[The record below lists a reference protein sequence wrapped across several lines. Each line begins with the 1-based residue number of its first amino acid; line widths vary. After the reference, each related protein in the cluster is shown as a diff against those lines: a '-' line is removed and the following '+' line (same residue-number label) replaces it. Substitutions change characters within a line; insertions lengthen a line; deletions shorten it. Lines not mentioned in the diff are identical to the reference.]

1 MSFRII
7 ELFNT
12 VDYLII
18 IFLTLFL
25 YLFRFYYNYFTRPNP
40 LPGPLPLPFELES
53 RYFDGNFKNLAAD
66 LYQKYGYICEIRLG
80 GYRRIFLSKPD
91 YFENLLST
99 SKNLALFA
107 KHEYSP
113 DTQGGFGRGMF
124 LNNNYE
130 SWKINKYFLL
140 QSISTPGFNEEAIKH
155 TNELFEELDGYW
167 NLLKK
172 SCNDD
177 WFEIDFLS
185 WISRF
190 MTDNISIIA
199 TGERG
204 CSMASYYNTFNS
216 DKSNLESSLRDDSK
230 LYNSDKF
237 TRALMT
243 YMRGAILIHVIHP
256 FLRRYVPYFKNKVNV
271 ILESRDYILKTL
283 NNMIEE
289 RKLDFKNNPQK
300 LKSKH
305 DLLTI
310 LITTNNDAKS
320 KMSESLT
327 DEEIR
332 TLLCDNF
339 MAGSDTSSNTLC
351 YVIYYICHNPHVKQ
365 KMIDETDS
373 VFPNGN
379 NSSETLRI
387 TSDHLVKLKYCESII
402 KETFRMTPVQPVS
415 KRMASAECKV
425 AGYTWPAKT
434 IFQLNYASIHMNEIY
449 WTNPNV
455 FDPDRFYLQD
465 DLSKLNDDLNN
476 FDNENKTSIHDKDK
490 YSLVIFGGGM
500 RICPGRKLAM
510 INILSFMVLMFKRI
524 IWLFNKVLYLN
535 SKILSRVLLTILL
548 SSLLFMFIV
557 TL

>member
-1 MSFRII
+1 MSFRIL
-7 ELFNT
+7 ELLNT
-12 VDYLII
+12 ADYLII
-18 IFLTLFL
+18 IFLILFL

-53 RYFDGNFKNLAAD
+53 RYFDGNFKHLAAD
-66 LYQKYGYICEIRLG
+66 LYQKYGDICEIRLG

-113 DTQGGFGRGMF
+113 DTLGGFGRGMF

-130 SWKINKYFLL
+130 SWKINKYFFL
-140 QSISTPGFNEEAIKH
+140 QSVSTPGFNEEAINH
-155 TNELFEELDGYW
+155 ANELFEELDGYW

-199 TGERG
+199 IGERG

-216 DKSNLESSLRDDSK
+216 DKSNLENSLRKDSK

-243 YMRGAILIHVIHP
+243 YMRGAIFIHVIHP
-256 FLRRYVPYFKNKVNV
+256 FLRRYVPYFKNKVNAV
-271 ILESRDYILKTL
+271 LESRDYILKTL
-283 NNMIEE
+283 DYIIEE
-289 RKLDFKNNPQK
+289 RKLDFTNTPQK

-305 DLLTI
+305 DLLSI

-332 TLLCDNF
+332 SLLCDIF

-351 YVIYYICHNPHVKQ
+351 YIIYYICHNPHVKQ
-365 KMIDETDS
+365 KMIDEIDS
-373 VFPNGN
+373 IFPNGN
-379 NSSETLRI
+379 NSSGTLHI
-387 TSDHLVKLKYCESII
+387 TYDHLTKLKYCESII

-434 IFQLNYASIHMNEIY
+434 MLQLNYASIHMNE
-449 WTNPNV
+449 
-455 FDPDRFYLQD
+455 
-465 DLSKLNDDLNN
+465 K
-476 FDNENKTSIHDKDK
+476 
-490 YSLVIFGGGM
+490 
-500 RICPGRKLAM
+500 
-510 INILSFMVLMFKRI
+510 
-524 IWLFNKVLYLN
+524 
-535 SKILSRVLLTILL
+535 
-548 SSLLFMFIV
+548 
-557 TL
+557 